1 MQWPWH
7 GQPWATGLYGHIN
20 AGFCVL
26 VGIKQNCKKCKQTT
40 IKVAE
45 VRAQKLELVGCI
57 EKLLYFTYLRR
68 CGPKA
73 CKPRSPKRAA
83 LRKEDSTSLFRIPAK
98 KYPTGNCSIIYC
110 SLNQQREITAHA
122 RAARKTSM
130 PPKVHPIY
138 GCTWGSFIEPFS
150 GTSGG
155 RARRARRAL
164 VRASAERYA
173 RGAGLPLEPTL

>member
-1 MQWPWH
+1 MARPTMGNRIVRPHKCRFLCPSWDQTKL
-7 GQPWATGLYGHIN
+7 Q
-20 AGFCVL
+20 
-26 VGIKQNCKKCKQTT
+26 KCKQTT

-57 EKLLYFTYLRR
+57 EKLLHFTDLRR

-83 LRKEDSTSLFRIPAK
+83 LSKVDRTDQLL
-98 KYPTGNCSIIYC
+98 CSEFPLRNIQPEIAVYC

-164 VRASAERYA
+164 VRAT
-173 RGAGLPLEPTL
+173 GKVLIVIGKPNGG